1 MDDTRFKLR
10 TPERNYTF
18 KADTEDGRDEWMK
31 AIHKVMFKTQ
41 HEGESVKVSLIRDHA
56 S

>member
-1 MDDTRFKLR
+1 LRFKLR

-18 KADTEDGRDEWMK
+18 KADTEDGRDEWIK

-41 HEGESVKVSLIRDHA
+41 HEGESVKVRKEAKGYS
-56 S
+56 